1 MIRPCEKFGPNGCK
15 IVSTKV
21 WKKNE
26 IIENLWGSLAYL
38 PEDSNYPIVP
48 DVNDFST
55 IDFKGKNYLMLGP
68 IRYVNSSCKPNAE
81 IVEKRSQ
88 MVIRLLKK
96 VQPLDEILVN
106 VSCYF
111 VTIDHSFYQ
120 FPKKPFLFLFSME
133 SSSLIKIFHVSVN
146 TVRKKWN
153 RYFRH
158 YGHFYLCCSL
168 TISDLTYFFHF
179 FIGKFQQISNPSH
192 VTVEKVDYFY

>member
-1 MIRPCEKFGPNGCK
+1 MIRPCEKFDPNGCK

-26 IIENLWGSLAYL
+26 IIENLWGSLGYL

-111 VTIDHSFYQ
+111 VTIDHSF
-120 FPKKPFLFLFSME
+120 
-133 SSSLIKIFHVSVN
+133 
-146 TVRKKWN
+146 
-153 RYFRH
+153 
-158 YGHFYLCCSL
+158 
-168 TISDLTYFFHF
+168 
-179 FIGKFQQISNPSH
+179 
-192 VTVEKVDYFY
+192 